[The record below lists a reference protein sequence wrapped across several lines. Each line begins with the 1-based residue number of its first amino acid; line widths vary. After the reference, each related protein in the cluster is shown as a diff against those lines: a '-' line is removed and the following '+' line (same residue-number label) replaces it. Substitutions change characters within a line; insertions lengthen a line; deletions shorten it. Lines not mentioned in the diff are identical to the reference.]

1 MEQRQLSYHRILLVL
16 GVFFGITVLLTIRLF
31 GIQIWDHRV
40 LSESANEQRQAVL
53 LNNQLRGVFLD
64 RLGQPLRSNEDSWY
78 LMIERAAFQN
88 RDIVKLDIILDAGW
102 FADFS
107 RQPALPFWIYPKP
120 LEDFQK
126 KLLAQ
131 FNIKGLKMIANIDRY
146 NEKQSLAWH
155 LLGLVNRGQGFS
167 GLEYLY
173 NSILYQQDA
182 NTAIF
187 TINDGWHRAIPGLGL
202 RTERNRNKSTVIL
215 TLDRR
220 IQQIVEEVMD
230 LEHIKGAV
238 VILDAGSGD
247 ILAMASRPLVDLNNL
262 TTSIMDTDNP
272 FLNRAISAYHPGS
285 IFKLVVLATGLD
297 SGQLNADEQ
306 LICPGYFEAGLRKW
320 YCTSSARLGHGKI
333 TLTEALAYSCNP
345 FFIQTMIKLGPELV
359 LGYADKFGLGQPCNI
374 GLRDEC
380 WGEISSALD
389 LTVGEQ
395 ANIALGEGNIYATPL
410 QIASVVQTIANGG
423 IRKIPR
429 LVAGYINQTGVTRSL
444 PVHPGTRV
452 IRPETARQIQKMMA
466 EVVTIGTGSEA
477 RLSGNGVAGKTGT
490 AQSGNEPDSPEHAWF
505 TGFTPLDHPR
515 YVAVIFCEQGV
526 SGGKTAAPI
535 FKEIMERVIK

>member
-1 MEQRQLSYHRILLVL
+1 MV
-16 GVFFGITVLLTIRLF
+16 
-31 GIQIWDHRV
+31 
-40 LSESANEQRQAVL
+40 
-53 LNNQLRGVFLD
+53 
-64 RLGQPLRSNEDSWY
+64 
-78 LMIERAAFQN
+78 ERTALQN
-88 RDIVKLDIILDAGW
+88 KDIAKLDIILDAGW
-102 FADFS
+102 FDNFS
-107 RQPALPFWIYPKP
+107 RQPDLPYWIYPKP
-120 LEDFQK
+120 LEDFQI

-131 FNIKGLKMIANIDRY
+131 FNIQGLKMIANINRY
-146 NEKQSLAWH
+146 NEKRSLAWH
-155 LLGLVNRGQGFS
+155 LLGHVNRGQGFS

-173 NSILYQQDA
+173 DSILHQQDA

-202 RTERNRNKSTVIL
+202 RTQSTRNKSTVIL

-220 IQQIVEEVMD
+220 IQQIIEGVMD
-230 LEHIKGAV
+230 QEHIKGAV

-262 TTSIMDTDNP
+262 SASITDTDSP

-285 IFKLVVLATGLD
+285 IFKLVILAAGLD
-297 SGQLNADEQ
+297 SGQLNTDDQ
-306 LICPGYFEAGLRKW
+306 WNDSGYFEAGSRKW
-320 YCTSSARLGHGKI
+320 YCTTSARLGHGRL

-345 FFIQTMIKLGPELV
+345 IFIEAMIKLGPGLV

-380 WGEISSALD
+380 WGEISSELD

-395 ANIALGEGNIYATPL
+395 ANIALGEGNIYTTPL

-423 IRKIPR
+423 VRKIPR
-429 LVAGYINQTGVTRSL
+429 LVAGYINQAGVIRSL
-444 PVHPGTRV
+444 PIHPGTRV

-466 EVVTIGTGSEA
+466 EVVAIGTGSGA
-477 RLSGNGVAGKTGT
+477 RIPGTGVAGKTGT

-515 YVAVIFCEQGV
+515 YVAVIFCEQGI

-535 FKEIMERVIK
+535 FKEIMEQVLFNLN